1 MRTFVLAVITAL
13 MLAPASQARH
23 ERQIIGSEQD
33 HSFVEATDCDH
44 FYKTTFTSF
53 KAQLHEQEQREI
65 SLDGV
70 DLLKVTATH
79 EGGISIRGWNK
90 PHARLIVCRYAVA
103 GSKVHARRV
112 LDAITVSHA
121 NGDITAHGPA
131 IDNTQAWWV
140 NMILYVPK
148 RATMDVRAANGGVA
162 IRNMDGSVSAQ
173 ATSGG
178 ISVVQSTGNY
188 KIATESG
195 GITLDRITGKV
206 EAESREGAIAF
217 KVAPA
222 EEMPAIEARTNDE
235 GHILCH
241 LDGCQGGALGT
252 WGSDRKTLRIGS
264 GVPEVRLSTAGAPI
278 IIDRLR

>member
-1 MRTFVLAVITAL
+1 MRTFVLAVIAA
-13 MLAPASQARH
+13 MFVIPVEARLQ
-23 ERQIIGSEQD
+23 RQIIGSEQD
-33 HSFVEATDCDH
+33 HSLTETTDCDH

-65 SLDGV
+65 PLDGV
-70 DLLKVTATH
+70 DLLKVNASE
-79 EGGISIRGWNK
+79 EGGVSIRGWNK

-103 GSKVHARRV
+103 GSKSHARRV

-121 NGDITAHGPA
+121 NGEITAHGPA
-131 IDNTQAWWV
+131 IDPTQAWWV

-162 IRNMDGSVSAQ
+162 IRDMDGRVSAQ

-178 ISVVQSTGNY
+178 ISVAQSTGNY

-195 GITLDRITGKV
+195 GITLDRISGRV

-222 EEMPAIEARTNDE
+222 DTTPAIEAKTADQ
-235 GHILCH
+235 GHILCR
-241 LDGCQGGALGT
+241 LSGCQGGGLGT
-252 WGSDRKTLRIGS
+252 WTADRKTLRIGS
-264 GVPEVRLSTAGAPI
+264 GTPDVRLTTSGAPI